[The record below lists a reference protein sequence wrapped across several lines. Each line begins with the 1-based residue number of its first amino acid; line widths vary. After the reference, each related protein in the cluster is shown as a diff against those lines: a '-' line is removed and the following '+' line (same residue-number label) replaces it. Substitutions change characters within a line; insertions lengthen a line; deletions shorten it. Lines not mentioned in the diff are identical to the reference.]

1 MRLKKSLM
9 GTKIMIA
16 IQTINLCKKYK
27 DVEAVKDLNLTIEE
41 NSIYALLG
49 LNGAGKTTTIKM
61 ITGLLKPTSGE
72 IIVEGNSLSGN
83 LNKVKEI
90 TSLSPQ
96 ESAFASNL
104 TVYQNIMMMGE
115 IYGMKKDE
123 CKKLTLELIH
133 DFSLE
138 QYQNKR
144 AKTLSG
150 GYQRRLSIAMAL
162 VSKPK
167 VLFLDEPTLGL
178 DVISR
183 RELWKLITSLKS
195 KMTIVLTTHYM
206 EEAEELASRIGIISS
221 GKLIAE
227 GNLAELLK
235 LSNEDNLENAFIK
248 LVGGKI

>member
-1 MRLKKSLM
+1 
-9 GTKIMIA
+9 MIA
-16 IQTINLCKKYK
+16 VQTINLSKKFK
-27 DVEAVKDLNLTIEE
+27 DIEAVNNLNLTIEE

-61 ITGLLKPTSGE
+61 IAGLLKPTNGD
-72 IIVEGNSLSGN
+72 IIVEGNSISDN
-83 LNKVKEI
+83 LNKIKDI
-90 TSLSPQ
+90 TSISPQ

-123 CKKLTLELIH
+123 CKKIAQELIH
-133 DFSLE
+133 NFSLE
-138 QYQNKR
+138 KYQNKR

-150 GYQRRLSIAMAL
+150 GYQRRLSLAMAL
-162 VSKPK
+162 VSNPK

-183 RELWKLITSLKS
+183 RELCKLIFSLKE

-206 EEAEELASRIGIISS
+206 EEAEELASRIGIISN
-221 GKLIAE
+221 GKLIIE
-227 GNLAELLK
+227 GGLDELLK
-235 LSNEDNLENAFIK
+235 KSNESNLENAFIK
-248 LVGGKI
+248 LVGGNL

>member
-1 MRLKKSLM
+1 
-9 GTKIMIA
+9 MIA
-16 IQTINLCKKYK
+16 VQTINLSKKFK
-27 DVEAVKDLNLTIEE
+27 DIEAVSNLNLTIEE

-61 ITGLLKPTSGE
+61 ITGLLKPTNGE
-72 IIVEGNSLSGN
+72 IIVEGNSISDN
-83 LNKVKEI
+83 LNKIKEI
-90 TSLSPQ
+90 TSISPQ

-123 CKKLTLELIH
+123 CKKITQELIH
-133 DFSLE
+133 NFSLE
-138 QYQNKR
+138 KYQNKR

-150 GYQRRLSIAMAL
+150 GYQRKLSLAMAL
-162 VSKPK
+162 VSNPK

-183 RELWKLITSLKS
+183 RELWKLISSLKE

-206 EEAEELASRIGIISS
+206 EEAEELASRIGIISN
-221 GKLIAE
+221 GKLIIE
-227 GNLAELLK
+227 GRLDELLK
-235 LSNEDNLENAFIK
+235 KSNESNLENAFIK
-248 LVGGKI
+248 LVGGNL